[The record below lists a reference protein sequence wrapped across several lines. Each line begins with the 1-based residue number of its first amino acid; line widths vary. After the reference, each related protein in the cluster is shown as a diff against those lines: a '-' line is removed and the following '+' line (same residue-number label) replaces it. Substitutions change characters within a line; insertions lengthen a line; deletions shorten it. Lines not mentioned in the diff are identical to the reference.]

1 MSATSFDRAAELR
14 ALDATY
20 AGVRGLVA
28 SGVTHVPLIFRVPD
42 QHHEPPQDDIVFA
55 NQEPA
60 AIPVIDLACADHAA
74 IVAAV
79 RRAAEEWGFFEVM
92 GHGVPEVAMTA
103 AMDAV
108 RAFHE
113 TDGGEGSDKAG
124 LYSREPARAVKYHC
138 NFDLYQSPVANWR
151 DTLYLRMAPN
161 QPEADDLPDS
171 CRNVLFE
178 YAHQMKNLGN
188 TLLELL
194 SEALGL
200 KPSHLADIECNQ
212 AQVLLCHYYPPCPQP
227 ELAIGTSRH
236 SDGGF
241 LTILLQDEIGGLQIF
256 KGEQWVDVTPT
267 PGAFI
272 VNIGDLLQVFK
283 SCSPTL
289 NYLVYSTQ
297 WLVPFILNYFFYV
310 TKMCS

>member
-1 MSATSFDRAAELR
+1 M
-14 ALDATY
+14 
-20 AGVRGLVA
+20 
-28 SGVTHVPLIFRVPD
+28 LI
-42 QHHEPPQDDIVFA
+42 
-55 NQEPA
+55 
-60 AIPVIDLACADHAA
+60 C
-74 IVAAV
+74 
-79 RRAAEEWGFFEVM
+79 
-92 GHGVPEVAMTA
+92 
-103 AMDAV
+103 
-108 RAFHE
+108 
-113 TDGGEGSDKAG
+113 S
-124 LYSREPARAVKYHC
+124 
-138 NFDLYQSPVANWR
+138 
-151 DTLYLRMAPN
+151 
-161 QPEADDLPDS
+161 
-171 CRNVLFE
+171 NVLFE
-178 YAHQMKNLGN
+178 YAHQVKNLGN

-256 KGEQWVDVTPT
+256 KEEQWVDVTPT